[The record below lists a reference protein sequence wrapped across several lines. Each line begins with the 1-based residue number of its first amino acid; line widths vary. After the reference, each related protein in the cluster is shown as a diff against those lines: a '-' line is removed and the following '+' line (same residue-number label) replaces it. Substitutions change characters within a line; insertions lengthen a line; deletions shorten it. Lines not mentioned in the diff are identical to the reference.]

1 MSARS
6 RAKASTSGPRG
17 GDGDAAK
24 SAAGADDDY
33 LRRVLAGGL
42 AAGLVISLGA
52 LAMVPVVGEQ
62 MDAALRERGV
72 PPLSAG
78 AMAYFIIQSFT
89 YGVVL
94 LWL

>member
-1 MSARS
+1 
-6 RAKASTSGPRG
+6 
-17 GDGDAAK
+17 
-24 SAAGADDDY
+24 
-33 LRRVLAGGL
+33 
-42 AAGLVISLGA
+42 
-52 LAMVPVVGEQ
+52 MVPVVGEQ

-89 YGVVL
+89 YGGGL